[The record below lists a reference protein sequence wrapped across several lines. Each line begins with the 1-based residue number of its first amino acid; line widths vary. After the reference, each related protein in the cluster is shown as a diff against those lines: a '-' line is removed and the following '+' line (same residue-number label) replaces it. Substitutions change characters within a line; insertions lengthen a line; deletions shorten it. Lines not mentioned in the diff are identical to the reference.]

1 MADSI
6 VGDRC
11 APGGAQLHP
20 KSDVG
25 FEWHLLKLRHCEE
38 TRGGNPVGVPAS
50 QQSNVA
56 LRARLLTGLPRF
68 ARNDDVALR
77 ARFLTRLPRRSQ

>member
-1 MADSI
+1 MTVRRAFSCLISSSSSKLLLLADSS

-38 TRGGNPVGVPAS
+38 TRRGNPVGI
-50 QQSNVA
+50 
-56 LRARLLTGLPRF
+56 ARLSAVQRGAARSLP
-68 ARNDDVALR
+68 D
-77 ARFLTRLPRRSQ
+77 